1 MDEQEKKKNMTFE
14 RENLKDVDSDVS
26 ESKKEDDA
34 LAQEKIEADECKEE
48 ASSEEART
56 IEKEIP
62 VTEET
67 EPEFSCS
74 YEPPYGAPIL
84 SSVENASDKEPK
96 EKKKKQALIATLIV
110 IGVAIIFVVGAW
122 LGPILFDQQGSMP
135 MPSGSPD
142 QEGEKK
148 VYANFS
154 EVYGVV
160 ADSVVDIDVFS
171 SNKKASGSG
180 VIIHEDGHI
189 ITNYHVVENFS
200 EIVVRLRDGSEYSA
214 FYIGGDAK
222 YDIAVIKIN
231 PIPNAE
237 LVVPAFGKSS
247 EIKVAEDVIAIGN
260 PLGMLSGT
268 VTKGIISAEIRKIR
282 TDFYP
287 MDYLQID
294 APINNGNSGGAVFN
308 LSGELI
314 GIVTA
319 KVNDFMN
326 GNKTVSVE
334 GLGFAIPI
342 DVALRCAQDLI
353 QYGYVTG
360 EPELGISFGSNNS
373 GVVITE
379 SRNDQLYVN
388 DKIVA
393 INDKE
398 VKSMEDIYF
407 VTDRMEIGDEI
418 KLTIRR
424 GYSQST
430 FDVVITVEEYQP
442 KN

>member
-1 MDEQEKKKNMTFE
+1 MDEQDKKKNMTFE

-34 LAQEKIEADECKEE
+34 LAQEKIEADERKEE
-48 ASSEEART
+48 ASSEKEKT
-56 IEKEIP
+56 IEEEIP
-62 VTEET
+62 VTEKN

-135 MPSGSPD
+135 MPSGSPE

-180 VIIHEDGHI
+180 VIIREDGHI

-319 KVNDFMN
+319 KVNDFMY
-326 GNKTVSVE
+326 GNQTVSVE

-360 EPELGISFGSNNS
+360 EPELGISIGSNNS

-379 SRNDQLYVN
+379 SRNDQLRVN

-418 KLTIRR
+418 KLTVRR

-430 FDVVITVEEYQP
+430 FDVVITVEEYKP